1 MSIKTERISS
11 IIKKNVSSILQYEIT
26 NKNVGF
32 VTVTDVEVTNDLS
45 FAKIFV
51 TFLDDEKHHKTHM
64 EALENVKGL
73 VRSKLAKTL
82 STRKCPELIFSY
94 DKSLATGNR
103 IDSIIKDLN
112 SKADK

>member
-1 MSIKTERISS
+1 MSIKKERIAS

-26 NKNVGF
+26 NKNIGF

-51 TFLDDEKHHKTHM
+51 TFLDDEKYHKMHM

-73 VRSKLAKTL
+73 VRSKLAGTL
-82 STRKCPELIFSY
+82 STRKCPDLIFKY
-94 DKSLATGNR
+94 DNSLNTGNR
-103 IDSIIKDLN
+103 IESIINELN
-112 SKADK
+112 NKADK

>member
-1 MSIKTERISS
+1 MSNKNDRIAS

-26 NKNVGF
+26 NKSVGF

-45 FAKIFV
+45 FAKIYV
-51 TFLDDEKHHKTHM
+51 TFLDDEKHLKTHM

-94 DKSLATGNR
+94 DNSLNLGNR
-103 IDSIIKDLN
+103 IDSIIKELN
-112 SKADK
+112 SKADN